1 MILYFQQ
8 VPDLLKEPFWMPFIV
23 WLIWAGSFWGTPNPE
38 IQNGG
43 MQAMRR
49 SCFWVWALLR
59 SCQRWVPDPNLR
71 ELLCRL
77 TAWSW
82 PQLYT
87 FKLYSGPW
95 LGNMHTLVYV
105 GCSLDTTY
113 FSPRV
118 SRGVEWFTGG
128 KAQNSM
134 DNLFWTFTHLQKYY
148 FRSLRGILDVVMCTY
163 WGCTM
168 ILFSP
173 LCRSI

>member
-1 MILYFQQ
+1 MFLMILYFQQ
-8 VPDLLKEPFWMPFIV
+8 VPDLLKKTFWMPFIV

-95 LGNMHTLVYV
+95 LGNMRPLVYV
-105 GCSLDTTY
+105 GLVF
-113 FSPRV
+113 FSAC
-118 SRGVEWFTGG
+118 FTWGRMIYGG
-128 KAQNSM
+128 QRTKLNGQFILNIH
-134 DNLFWTFTHLQKYY
+134 TFTK
-148 FRSLRGILDVVMCTY
+148 
-163 WGCTM
+163 
-168 ILFSP
+168 ILFPISAENT
-173 LCRSI
+173 